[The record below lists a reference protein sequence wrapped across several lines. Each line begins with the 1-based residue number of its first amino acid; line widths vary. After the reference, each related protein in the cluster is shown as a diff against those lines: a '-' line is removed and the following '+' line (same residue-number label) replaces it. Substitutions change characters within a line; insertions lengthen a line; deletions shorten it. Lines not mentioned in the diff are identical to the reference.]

1 MAVPSSEIDIF
12 SEPQLLSPYENYARL
27 RAMGSVVSLE
37 AVGFKAITRYDAVR
51 EALRDWRV
59 FSSAEGVALDD
70 AVNQALLG
78 TTLSSDNPVHA
89 ERRKVVA
96 RPIGPAV
103 IRDLADTINAEA
115 NALVDR
121 LMKRESFDAVQ
132 DLAWH
137 LPLTIVSKFVGLP
150 EERRVEMLTW
160 SEAISNVPGPNHST
174 ADAAYLQ
181 RKAIGF
187 QNIGVMLN
195 YMANEASRDRLA
207 PGSWGAMLYEAAD
220 RGEIGHDDVPSLLA
234 DYLGP
239 SLDTTI
245 SALGSMVSLLIE
257 NPDQWQRL
265 RADRSLIPTA
275 VVETVRI
282 ESPIQWFSR
291 VVTTDHMVDGVALT
305 KGERVI
311 LLYGCAN
318 RDDRKYAE
326 ADRFDV
332 GREAA
337 DHLGWGH
344 GVHACVGIHLA
355 RLEMQAIL
363 TALLDS
369 VQQIES
375 AGEPE
380 RLVST
385 SFRALRH
392 LPVRLR

>member
-1 MAVPSSEIDIF
+1 MTVPSSAIDIF
-12 SEPQLLSPYENYARL
+12 SEPQLLSPYENYTRL
-27 RAMGSVVSLE
+27 RELGSVVALD
-37 AVGFKAITRYDAVR
+37 AIGFKAITRYEAVR
-51 EALRDWRV
+51 EALRDWRI

-70 AVNQALLG
+70 GANQATQG
-78 TTLSSDNPVHA
+78 TTLASDNPVHA
-89 ERRKVVA
+89 ERRKVVG
-96 RPIGPAV
+96 RPLGPALM
-103 IRDLADTINAEA
+103 RELAGTINAEA

-121 LMKRESFDAVQ
+121 LIKLESFDAVQ

-137 LPLTIVSKFVGLP
+137 LPLTIVSKFIGLP
-150 EERRVEMLTW
+150 EEGRIQMLTW
-160 SEAISNVPGPNHST
+160 SEAISNLPGPNHAS

-181 RKAIGF
+181 RKAEGRK
-187 QNIGVMLN
+187 NIGVMLN
-195 YMANEASRDRLA
+195 YVANEASREKLA

-220 RGEIGHDDVPSLLA
+220 RGEIEHKAVASLLA

-291 VVTTDHMVDGVALT
+291 VLTADHMVDGVELAR
-305 KGERVI
+305 GERVI
-311 LLYGCAN
+311 LLYGSAN
-318 RDDRKYAE
+318 RDDRKYAA
-326 ADRFDV
+326 ADRFDA
-332 GREAA
+332 GRDAA

-344 GVHACVGIHLA
+344 GVHACVGVHLA

-363 TALLDS
+363 TALLDR
-369 VQQIES
+369 VEQIE
-375 AGEPE
+375 ATGQPE

-385 SFRALRH
+385 TFRALRH
-392 LPVRLR
+392 LPVRFR

>member
-1 MAVPSSEIDIF
+1 
-12 SEPQLLSPYENYARL
+12 
-27 RAMGSVVSLE
+27 
-37 AVGFKAITRYDAVR
+37 
-51 EALRDWRV
+51 
-59 FSSAEGVALDD
+59 
-70 AVNQALLG
+70 
-78 TTLSSDNPVHA
+78 
-89 ERRKVVA
+89 
-96 RPIGPAV
+96 
-103 IRDLADTINAEA
+103 
-115 NALVDR
+115 
-121 LMKRESFDAVQ
+121 MKRESFDAVQ

-160 SEAISNVPGPNHST
+160 SEAISNVPGPNHAT
-174 ADAAYLQ
+174 ADAAYRQ

-195 YMANEASRDRLA
+195 FMANEASRDKLA

-220 RGEIGHDDVPSLLA
+220 RGEIEHDAVPSLLA

-363 TALLDS
+363 TALLDR

-375 AGEPE
+375 AGQPE

>member
-1 MAVPSSEIDIF
+1 
-12 SEPQLLSPYENYARL
+12 
-27 RAMGSVVSLE
+27 
-37 AVGFKAITRYDAVR
+37 
-51 EALRDWRV
+51 
-59 FSSAEGVALDD
+59 
-70 AVNQALLG
+70 
-78 TTLSSDNPVHA
+78 
-89 ERRKVVA
+89 
-96 RPIGPAV
+96 
-103 IRDLADTINAEA
+103 
-115 NALVDR
+115 
-121 LMKRESFDAVQ
+121 
-132 DLAWH
+132 
-137 LPLTIVSKFVGLP
+137 
-150 EERRVEMLTW
+150 
-160 SEAISNVPGPNHST
+160 
-174 ADAAYLQ
+174 
-181 RKAIGF
+181 
-187 QNIGVMLN
+187 
-195 YMANEASRDRLA
+195 MANEASRDRLA

-363 TALLDS
+363 KALLDR